1 MNSSSLAIEFLCP
14 ICHKLPLDHVVAED
28 GFIYCRQCIEEFM
41 CDNKDTSPML
51 GTEMGKLLINSE
63 VIAETIRDLIQ
74 CKDINTGLLP
84 QSVVEERERFSHDS
98 TDKEISNTKHEAQ
111 CDDMNNAYNGYCLI
125 TGKEGVERDWEEGFE
140 ILVEMASQKSNDRT
154 RGKPYLFMFYWSCIT
169 FAQLILHSIHK

>member
-1 MNSSSLAIEFLCP
+1 
-14 ICHKLPLDHVVAED
+14 
-28 GFIYCRQCIEEFM
+28 
-41 CDNKDTSPML
+41 
-51 GTEMGKLLINSE
+51 LINSE